1 MTRLHISTKNIQ
13 KDASEIYIL
22 HHLSFLVRV
31 FLDLE
36 AVEPLPILNI
46 PGVEALNV
54 VVELVVPKLMDGV
67 VVGAE
72 KLNPVPELFKMY

>member
-1 MTRLHISTKNIQ
+1 MNIR
-13 KDASEIYIL
+13 KDASKIYIL

-54 VVELVVPKLMDGV
+54 VVEFVVPKLMDGV
-67 VVGAE
+67 VVEAE
-72 KLNPVPELFKMY
+72 KLNPVPESFKMY